1 MHFNSLAFK
10 ESTAGVPAGKALLA
24 EIEENADND
33 NESENQIL
41 YYLEPF
47 SDKKDEN
54 NSSSS
59 NASETTDKVDNRI
72 NADNNIN
79 ISNVNLP
86 ADSNE
91 SSTKIL
97 LQCIIKSLKII
108 ERRLKFFL
116 GHLQRKFRVNSQ

>member
-91 SSTKIL
+91 SSTKNIASVYYQKL
-97 LQCIIKSLKII
+97 EDYRKKIKVLSRTSAEKI
-108 ERRLKFFL
+108 
-116 GHLQRKFRVNSQ
+116 